1 MPLSSVHRAPVREDG
16 GVSPPEPPL
25 RIATVVLAAGGGSRF
40 AGPTP
45 KLLVPID
52 GRPLVVWAVE
62 AAMQAD
68 VGPTVV
74 VSGAVDLTGVLRER
88 GVLDHVDLVVND
100 HWAEGQATSLA
111 VGIGAADAMGV
122 DAVVVGLGDQ
132 PGITP
137 GAWRRVARADP
148 AAPIVVAT
156 YGGRR
161 RNPVRLARSIWPDL
175 PVEGDE
181 GARSLIAGRPE
192 LVTEIACPGEPDDI
206 DTLED
211 LARWS

>member
-1 MPLSSVHRAPVREDG
+1 MSSVHRATIREDG
-16 GVSPPEPPL
+16 GVRTPEPPL

-40 AGPTP
+40 AGPIP

-52 GRPLVVWAVE
+52 GRPLVIWAVE
-62 AAMQAD
+62 AALRAD

-74 VSGAVDLTGVLRER
+74 VSGAVDLTGVLGAR
-88 GVLDHVDLVVND
+88 GLLDHVDLVGND
-100 HWAEGQATSLA
+100 RWADGQATSLA
-111 VGIGAADAMGV
+111 AGIAAADALGV
-122 DAVVVGLGDQ
+122 DAIVVGLGDQ
-132 PGITP
+132 PGITA

-148 AAPIVVAT
+148 TAPVVVAT

-175 PVEGDE
+175 PVAGDE

-206 DTLED
+206 DTQED